1 MRKRYTVLAEQ
12 EMGWTMKTILAAIMK
27 HKKAYAKLPLF
38 QFMRNEELSAWERVS
53 FYPCMAHF
61 ILSFG
66 DLNKFV
72 LRDETSTDPLQKLVN
87 EHSYEDDHHWPWYLE
102 DLSKL
107 GFDKV
112 QNTSDYY
119 RFLWGDETVM
129 NRVLMY
135 KLTALLMRVTP
146 MQKMAIIEAIEETGN
161 VLFNLTSK
169 LADRLSDETG
179 IEFRYLGD
187 FHLAKETGHAMNSDH
202 RELCAIE
209 MSEEMRAETLVM
221 VEQVFAWFAEWTQEL
236 LAYAQKHPVTAPR
249 ALRVLPA
256 RQSEEAM
263 VA

>member
-1 MRKRYTVLAEQ
+1 
-12 EMGWTMKTILAAIMK
+12 MKTILAAIMK

-38 QFMRNEELSAWERVS
+38 QFLRNEELSAWERVA
-53 FYPCMAHF
+53 FYPCMAGF

-66 DLNKFV
+66 DLNRYV
-72 LRDETSTDPLQKLVN
+72 MRDETSTDPLQKLVN

-107 GFDKV
+107 GFDKI

-119 RFLWGDETVM
+119 RFLWGEETVM

-135 KLTALLMRVTP
+135 KLTAMMMNVSP

-161 VLFNLTSK
+161 VLFNLTAK
-169 LADRLSDETG
+169 LAEQLSAETG
-179 IEFRYLGD
+179 MEFRYLGD

-209 MSEEMRAETLVM
+209 MTEAQRAETLVM
-221 VEQVFAWFAEWTQEL
+221 VEKVFALFADWTQEL
-236 LAYAQKHPVTAPR
+236 LTYALKHPVSAPL
-249 ALRVLPA
+249 ALRSSTVA
-256 RQSEEAM
+256 RTEETLA
-263 VA
+263 A